1 MKTARRPGA
10 RGERTIKNL
19 INSAINSIIKSE
31 EDHMANEITANDL
44 KVKGITA
51 IDDMT
56 SDGFEAV
63 ITVRGKQ
70 KYVVMTIE
78 EYNKLREY
86 ELAGAI
92 IEAKDDIKKRE
103 VQKRI
108 S

>member
-1 MKTARRPGA
+1 M
-10 RGERTIKNL
+10 
-19 INSAINSIIKSE
+19 
-31 EDHMANEITANDL
+31 EDHMGNEITANDL

-51 IDDMT
+51 IDELT
-56 SDGFEAV
+56 SDGYEAV

-92 IEAKDDIKKRE
+92 IEAKDDIKKGKFKKGSVE
-103 VQKRI
+103 DHIKRI
-108 S
+108 EHV

>member
-1 MKTARRPGA
+1 
-10 RGERTIKNL
+10 
-19 INSAINSIIKSE
+19 
-31 EDHMANEITANDL
+31 MANEITANDL

-92 IEAKDDIKKRE
+92 IEAKDDIKKGKFKKGSVE
-103 VQKRI
+103 DHMKRFENV
-108 S
+108 